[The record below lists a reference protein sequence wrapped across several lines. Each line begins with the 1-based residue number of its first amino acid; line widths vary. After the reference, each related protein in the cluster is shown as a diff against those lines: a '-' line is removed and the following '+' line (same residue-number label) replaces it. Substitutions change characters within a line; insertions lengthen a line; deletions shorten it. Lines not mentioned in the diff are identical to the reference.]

1 VRVSGC
7 LRLAPTLI
15 LVQSPTS
22 TAFEA
27 APTRTRGSRL
37 LTGGADG
44 NELLTSLTGG
54 LLIVLLAVIGLTII
68 ALHQL
73 LSVHLFVGLVLVGP
87 LALKMT
93 STGYRF
99 ARYYTGNE
107 VYLAKGPPPMGLRL
121 IAPMVVI
128 STVAVMASGI
138 WLLLAGPSSRGS
150 VLPIHKASFVI
161 WVAFTAF
168 HVLGHLPG
176 FASVLHIDVG
186 GVEPAPPVRGG
197 GMGRTLSLLG
207 VLVGGVVLAIL
218 LIPEYGAWLN
228 HVQDFHH

>member
-1 VRVSGC
+1 MQ
-7 LRLAPTLI
+7 T
-15 LVQSPTS
+15 PTS
-22 TAFEA
+22 TAYEA
-27 APTRTRGSRL
+27 PRPTTRGSRL

-44 NELLTSLTGG
+44 NELLTSLTGA
-54 LLIVLLAVIGLTII
+54 LLIILLAVIGLTII

-87 LALKMT
+87 LALKMA

-107 VYLAKGPPPMGLRL
+107 VYVAKGPPPTGLRL

-128 STVAVMASGI
+128 STVIVMASGI
-138 WLLLAGPSSRGS
+138 WLLFAGPSSRDS

-161 WVAFTAF
+161 WLAFTAF

-176 FASVLHIDVG
+176 LASALHINVE
-186 GVEPAPPVRGG
+186 GVKPAPPVRGG
-197 GMGRTLSLLG
+197 GTGRTLSLLG
-207 VLVGGVVLAIL
+207 VLVGGVVLAII
-218 LIPEYGAWLN
+218 LIPEYGPWMTYVQTVVN
-228 HVQDFHH
+228 H

>member
-1 VRVSGC
+1 MR
-7 LRLAPTLI
+7 
-15 LVQSPTS
+15 
-22 TAFEA
+22 
-27 APTRTRGSRL
+27 
-37 LTGGADG
+37 TGGAEG

-87 LALKMT
+87 LALKLAT
-93 STGYRF
+93 TGYRF
-99 ARYYTGNE
+99 ARYYTGSE
-107 VYLAKGPPPMGLRL
+107 TYVAKGAPPTPLRL

-161 WVAFTAF
+161 WVLFTAV

-176 FASVLHIDVG
+176 LASALHIDVAG
-186 GVEPAPPVRGG
+186 IAPAPAVRGG
-197 GMGRTLSLLG
+197 SMGRTLSLLG
-207 VLVGGVVLAIL
+207 VLVLGVVLAIL
-218 LIPEYGAWLN
+218 LIPDYGAWLN
-228 HVQDFHH
+228 RVQELQH

>member
-1 VRVSGC
+1 M
-7 LRLAPTLI
+7 
-15 LVQSPTS
+15 QSPTS
-22 TAFEA
+22 TAYEG
-27 APTRTRGSRL
+27 PRPRTRGSRL
-37 LTGGADG
+37 HTGGADG

-54 LLIVLLAVIGLTII
+54 LLIVLLAVIGLTIV
-68 ALHQL
+68 ALGQL

-87 LALKMT
+87 LALKMA

-107 VYLAKGPPPMGLRL
+107 VYVAKGPPSTPLRL
-121 IAPMVVI
+121 IAPMVVL

-138 WLLLAGPSSRGS
+138 WLLLAGPSSRHS
-150 VLPIHKASFVI
+150 VLPIHKVSFII

-176 FASVLHIDVG
+176 LARVLHIDVAG
-186 GVEPAPPVRGG
+186 LEPAPAVRGG